1 MQRKTKDIYD
11 LTKKLGCIELENK
24 ELKLQV
30 DEKNELYESR
40 LDSSRII
47 VE

>member
-1 MQRKTKDIYD
+1 MQKKTKEIYE
-11 LTKKLGCIELENK
+11 LTVRLGCIELENK

-30 DEKNELYESR
+30 DEKNALYESR